1 MTNTGWEYR
10 EQLGGEARGLTV
22 LAYLAARYRHA
33 SEQAWSERIARGE
46 VLVDGEL
53 ATGEQALR
61 PGQLL
66 CWRRPPW
73 TEPEVPLHF
82 ETLYEDDDLLVVSK
96 PSGLPTMP
104 AGGLFLRH
112 TLLALV
118 RARDPQ
124 AAPMHRLGRGT
135 SGLVLFGRTAQARS
149 RLQAA
154 WRAHRV
160 EKVYRALASGEMP
173 AEPFVV
179 EAPIGRIA
187 HPALGSLNA
196 ATPAGKPARSEVRR
210 VKLRADGSLAEV
222 RIATGRPHQ
231 IRVHLAFA
239 GHPLVGDPLY
249 GPGGIPRADALPGDL
264 GYQLHAWR
272 LALEHPRTGRPLQ
285 LEAPLPAAL
294 Q

>member
-1 MTNTGWEYR
+1 MTNSGWEYR
-10 EQLGGEARGLTV
+10 EQVGVHARGLTV
-22 LAYLAARYRHA
+22 LAYLAARYRRA
-33 SEQAWSERIARGE
+33 SAQAWAERIARGE
-46 VLVDGEL
+46 VLVDGEV
-53 ATGEQALR
+53 ATGEEALR

-73 TEPEVPLHF
+73 TEPEVPLRF
-82 ETLYEDDDLLVVSK
+82 ELVYEDDDLLVVSK

-104 AGGLFLRH
+104 AGGQFLQH

-118 RARDPQ
+118 HARDPE

-135 SGLVLFGRTAQARS
+135 SGLVVFGRTAHARS
-149 RLQAA
+149 KLQSA
-154 WRAHRV
+154 WRDHRV
-160 EKVYRALASGEMP
+160 EKVYRALTSGELP
-173 AEPFVV
+173 AEPFVID
-179 EAPIGRIA
+179 APIGRVA

-196 ATPAGKPARSEVRR
+196 ATSAGKPAWSEVRR
-210 VKLRADGSLAEV
+210 VKLCAEGSIAEV
-222 RIATGRPHQ
+222 RIATGRAHQ
-231 IRVHLAFA
+231 IRIHLAFA

-285 LEAPLPAAL
+285 LEAPLPASL